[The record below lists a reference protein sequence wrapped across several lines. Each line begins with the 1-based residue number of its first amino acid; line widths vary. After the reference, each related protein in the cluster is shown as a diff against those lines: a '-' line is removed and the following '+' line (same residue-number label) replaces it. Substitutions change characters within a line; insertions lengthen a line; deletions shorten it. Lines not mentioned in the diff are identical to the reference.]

1 MRSEITHALGQTINE
16 HIADVGE
23 WSQRA
28 EEGERR
34 DIGGSSA
41 ETPGVDFTNGA
52 MQGRLDPFTRLP
64 LIRARERRCGNI
76 KINFS

>member
-16 HIADVGE
+16 HIAVVGE

-28 EEGERR
+28 EEGERQ

-41 ETPGVDFTNGA
+41 ETPGVDFTKC
-52 MQGRLDPFTRLP
+52 D
-64 LIRARERRCGNI
+64 ARPPRPVYETATYTCLGEALW
-76 KINFS
+76 KH